1 MTKLVD
7 YHMFTIKIYQC
18 LFPFFVTI
26 QV

>member
-7 YHMFTIKIYQC
+7 YHMFTIKMYRC
-18 LFPFFVTI
+18 LIPFFVTI